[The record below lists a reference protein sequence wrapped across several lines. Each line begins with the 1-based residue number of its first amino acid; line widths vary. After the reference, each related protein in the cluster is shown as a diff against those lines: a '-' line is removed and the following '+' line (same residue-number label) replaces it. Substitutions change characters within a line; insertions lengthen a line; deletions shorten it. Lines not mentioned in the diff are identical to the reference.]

1 MATTRRS
8 DPAGVPW
15 PGQPSTGR
23 TLIPLNLQELRD
35 AYAAGELPEPL
46 MLDNDDTSVYRG
58 DEKVFSAHP
67 DQVLEDALDLLGI
80 PHEHV

>member
-1 MATTRRS
+1 MAKYK
-8 DPAGVPW
+8 
-15 PGQPSTGR
+15 
-23 TLIPLNLQELRD
+23 TLAELQR
-35 AYAAGELPEPL
+35 AYDRGDVTEPL
-46 MLDNDDTSVYRG
+46 MLDNDDTNAYEG